1 MIFLQLIVDSTLLA
15 LMLTPVYSQV
25 NPVAMVVDYNNH
37 QSTQSAQQT
46 LAAQLLEPLL
56 VRRRPERILVLKHAV
71 ATDLPLE
78 STNFAQIVRLSTE
91 EFSEDAMLRCRLAA
105 LPFEEAAF
113 DLVILHHLVND
124 GTEPLLAEALRVM
137 IEGGDIVISGLNSSG
152 LRNRVGNR
160 KRRLP
165 ALKLDRICSF
175 LKSQSFN
182 IEQCLLTGLG
192 GFSRPAPRATW
203 HGLGFPFAD
212 RAVLHGHHQSNIK
225 NASILRFKNTK
236 RSGIASAALDGCS
249 SREAAS

>member
-1 MIFLQLIVDSTLLA
+1 
-15 LMLTPVYSQV
+15 
-25 NPVAMVVDYNNH
+25 MVVDYNNH
-37 QSTQSAQQT
+37 RSTQSAQQT
-46 LAAQLLEPLL
+46 LAARLLQPLL
-56 VRRRPERILVLKHAV
+56 ARRRPQRVLVLKQAD
-71 ATDLPLE
+71 ATDLLLE
-78 STNFAQIVRLSTE
+78 SVNSTQIVRLSTD
-91 EFSEDAMLRCRLAA
+91 EFSTDAMLRCRLTE

-124 GTEPLLAEALRVM
+124 GSEPFLTEVLRVM

-152 LRNRVGNR
+152 LRNRIGNR

-165 ALKLDRICSF
+165 ALKLDKVCNF
-175 LKSQSFN
+175 LNSQSFN
-182 IEQCLLTGLG
+182 VEQCLLMGLG

-225 NASILRFKNTK
+225 NASILRFKRTN

-249 SREAAS
+249 RREAVS